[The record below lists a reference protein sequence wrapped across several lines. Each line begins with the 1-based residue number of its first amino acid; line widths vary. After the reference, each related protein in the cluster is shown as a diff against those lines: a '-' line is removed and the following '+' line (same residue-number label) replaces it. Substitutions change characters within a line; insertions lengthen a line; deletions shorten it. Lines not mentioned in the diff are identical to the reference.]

1 MSDLPAS
8 AALERA
14 SSQSYGPAPL
24 RDALGASA
32 LQRLAPILVALL
44 CLWGLVYWAL
54 R

>member
-1 MSDLPAS
+1 MSNLPVTAFEEAPSHAES
-8 AALERA
+8 AA
-14 SSQSYGPAPL
+14 PM

-32 LQRLAPILVALL
+32 FERLAPVLVALL